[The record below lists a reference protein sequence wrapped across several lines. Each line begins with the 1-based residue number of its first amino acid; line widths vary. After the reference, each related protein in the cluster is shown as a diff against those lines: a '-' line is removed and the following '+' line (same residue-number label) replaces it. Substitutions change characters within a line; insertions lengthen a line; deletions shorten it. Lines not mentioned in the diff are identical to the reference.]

1 MKKSLQANTSQCVAI
16 VEKFEKKERSWF
28 PTSHI
33 PTDLIIHVQDINFY
47 VHKLPLISKSE
58 YLSDLLKSRSV
69 QSNSAGFDIKLD
81 NFPGGAETFEIVIK
95 FCYGFSVDLM
105 ASNVAPVRCA
115 SEFLQMTEEYEEGN
129 LISKTE
135 SFIAF
140 IVLSSWRDSITLMKS
155 CESLSPWA
163 ENLQILRRCTDA
175 VALKIIRRTSM
186 CNDTDYDGERWWF
199 DDVSIL
205 CINHF
210 VRIITAI
217 TAKGSKPEIIG
228 ASIMH
233 YAKKW
238 LPGMEGL
245 QGQKEYGNRSN
256 ELHMTIL
263 SGKGEEGSAGEEKE
277 QRRMIEVLVSIL
289 PPQREAVPCKFLLS
303 MLKMALVYTATPA
316 LVSELEKRVG
326 MVLGDAT
333 VNDLLI
339 PSYNNGT
346 EGKLGRSIHNASAFL
361 SITNLFYGW
370 RSPSKERT
378 MHDVDVVQRIV
389 EYFLM
394 HEQQLQQQQSNVG
407 KLLDG
412 YLTEIARDLNL
423 SISKFQA
430 LAEVLPQDARTCHD
444 GLYRAIDTY
453 LKTHPTLMEHDR
465 RRLCKAMDCEKL
477 SLDACMHAAQN
488 DRLPLRTVM
497 QVLCS
502 EQIKMRAAMNGK
514 GPTQHDI
521 ICEQNNTWSTK
532 KEIRNIICELQKIR
546 ASIEELQHDYS
557 QLQQEFEKV
566 NKQKNVFGWSSGWKK
581 FKTSTLFQGKINGVD
596 TTNVNAQGQPGQTR
610 VSDKNVRRRRQS
622 IS

>member
-28 PTSHI
+28 PTSQI

-58 YLSDLLKSRSV
+58 CLSDLLKSRPS
-69 QSNSAGFDIKLD
+69 QSNSSCDIKLD
-81 NFPGGAETFEIVIK
+81 NFPGGAETFELIIK
-95 FCYGFSVDLM
+95 FCYGFSVDLT

-115 SEFLQMTEEYEEGN
+115 AEFLQMTEEYEEGN

-140 IVLSSWRDSITLMKS
+140 IVLSSWRDSITVMKS
-155 CESLSPWA
+155 CECLSTWA
-163 ENLQILRRCTDA
+163 ENLQILRKCTDA

-199 DDVSIL
+199 DDISIL
-205 CINHF
+205 CIDHF

-217 TAKGSKPEIIG
+217 RAKGSKPEIIG

-233 YAKKW
+233 YAEKW
-238 LPGMEGL
+238 LPGMEEL
-245 QGQKEYGNRSN
+245 QGQKGFGHRKN

-263 SGKGEEGSAGEEKE
+263 SGKWEEGNVGQEKE

-303 MLKMALVYTATPA
+303 MLKMALVYTATTA

-333 VNDLLI
+333 VYDLLIPI

-346 EGKLGRSIHNASAFL
+346 EGKLG
-361 SITNLFYGW
+361 
-370 RSPSKERT
+370 SPSEERRT
-378 MHDVDVVQRIV
+378 MHDVDTIQRIV

-412 YLTEIARDLNL
+412 YLTEIARDPNL
-423 SISKFQA
+423 SIAKFQA

-465 RRLCKAMDCEKL
+465 RRLCKPMDCEKL
-477 SLDACMHAAQN
+477 SLDGCMHAAQN

-497 QVLCS
+497 QVLYS

-514 GPTQHDI
+514 GPMQHDI
-521 ICEQNNTWSTK
+521 MCEQDSTWSTK
-532 KEIRNIICELQKIR
+532 KEIKNIISELQKIR
-546 ASIEELQHDYS
+546 TSIEELQHDYS
-557 QLQQEFEKV
+557 QLQQEFEKA
-566 NKQKNVFGWSSGWKK
+566 NKQKIVSGWSSGWKK
-581 FKTSTLFQGKINGVD
+581 FKTSTLFHGKMNAMD
-596 TTNVNAQGQPGQTR
+596 TENVQLGQTT
-610 VSDKNVRRRRQS
+610 VSSKNSRRRRKS